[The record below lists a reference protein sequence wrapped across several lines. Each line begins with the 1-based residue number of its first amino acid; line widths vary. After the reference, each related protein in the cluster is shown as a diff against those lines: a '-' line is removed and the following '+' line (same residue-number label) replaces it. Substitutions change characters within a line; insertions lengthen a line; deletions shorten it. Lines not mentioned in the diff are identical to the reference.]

1 MTKIVQFSDV
11 HWRGITRHEEYTNAF
26 NNFFSQLREE
36 VKPDYIIG
44 TGDFFHTKT
53 TGITPEVIDKMT
65 WMFRELAE
73 IAPLY
78 LILGNHDGNLT
89 NENRQDTISPI
100 IAAMNNKNITLF
112 KQSVNH
118 TIPNTNINLCVL
130 SCFDKDGWQSVS
142 PKQDMVNVALFHG
155 SVTGCE
161 VDSDWVMSNGEVD
174 RSMFEKYHFAMLG
187 DIHRCQFLGHRPHSG
202 ITRDLKPW
210 IGYPGSFIQQN
221 YGEIKT
227 KGYLVWDIRSDNDW
241 DVSFKDIPNEY
252 SFNTVPWMG
261 SVQETVDSAIE
272 VCNGDLLNKRIR
284 IVSNEKIFDVQIKE
298 LHQKLKSSLKASEV
312 VIKADV
318 ATNISELDIAGGI
331 QKISLRNDPNT
342 LFELYDNFIV
352 RDYKSTLSEDQKI
365 KAKDYIKAS
374 LEKVRSSEED
384 SVRDVSWTIK
394 KLEFNNLYRYGE
406 NNVIDFEKIR
416 GITGIFGNNRLGK
429 SSIVGALMFGLYN
442 TTDRGPVKSAYIIN
456 KNKTAGSSSV
466 TIEVSGVEYVI
477 ERKVEKA
484 KKRGGIFDEEKAAT
498 TLKLSKVNKD
508 GSREELINENSDT
521 RTDTDK
527 VIRKLIGNSQDFL
540 LTAFSNQGGMNKFI
554 DEGATQRK
562 SILNRFLDL
571 DIFEKLN
578 KMASEELSGYNAK
591 IKKFQNVDW
600 DHAAKLLEEAVQSKQ
615 DNITTL
621 KTELEEVKTSRENL
635 LMFLQQRGIVKLNN
649 IQKTLEK
656 SNRAVEDIERKLS
669 LAAAEKITV
678 EQKRNIFENNLK
690 QYQEQIKLLS
700 VDDLKAK
707 KELLQT
713 IGKQYHETK
722 ARLGAEKQKLDSQV
736 KSIRKLDLVP
746 CGTSFQSCHYIKDSH
761 EDKSL
766 HETQKEEVLKLI
778 ASFDGVREE
787 YETLQNE
794 KIEEGIQKHNELQL
808 TIQSNS
814 IKLEA
819 TIKQIEQINSSI
831 ESLTN
836 TLDVS
841 KKEQD
846 KLKIELES
854 FGTKSFNEK
863 IEEEKELAR
872 KISQLETQLQ
882 TIYQNI
888 GADKNKLEHL
898 NAEAAEAKE
907 IIEEQR
913 VYDSIVQAF
922 SKNGIPAFILK
933 SQLPAINAELN
944 NILAGIVPFR
954 IFLETEVGS
963 NTLDVFIEDKDSRRV
978 IELASGMEKMIAS
991 VAIRVALISLSS
1003 LPKPDIF
1010 IQDEGMGVID
1020 GNNISKVIELLN
1032 TIKNRFKAILIITH
1046 VDEIKEAASTI
1057 LSIHDNGSESFISN

>member
-53 TGITPEVIDKMT
+53 TGITPEVIDKIT

-100 IAAMNNKNITLF
+100 IAAMNHNNITLF
-112 KQSVNH
+112 KQSVNYV
-118 TIPNTNINLCVL
+118 IPNTKINLCVL
-130 SCFDKDGWQSVS
+130 SCFDKDAWASVM
-142 PKQDMVNVALFHG
+142 PKQDMINIALFHG

-161 VDSDWVMSNGEVD
+161 VDSDWVMSSGEVD

-187 DIHRCQFLGHRPHSG
+187 DIHKTQFLGHRAHSG
-202 ITRDLKPW
+202 VTRDLKPW

-221 YGEIKT
+221 YGEMKT
-227 KGYLVWDIRSDNDW
+227 KGYLVWDIRSENDW
-241 DVSFKDIPNEY
+241 DVNFKNIPNEY
-252 SFNTVPWMG
+252 SFNTVTWLG
-261 SVQETVDSAIE
+261 NVQDTVDSAIE
-272 VCNGDLLNKRIR
+272 VCDGVLLNKRIR
-284 IVSNEKIFDVQIKE
+284 IASNEKIFDVEIKE
-298 LHQKLKSSLKASEV
+298 LHHKLKNSLKASEV
-312 VIKADV
+312 VIKADM
-318 ATNISELDIAGGI
+318 AANISELDIAGGV
-331 QKISLRNDPNT
+331 QKISLRNDPKT

-352 RDYKSTLSEDQKI
+352 RDYKSTLSEEQKN
-365 KAKDYIKAS
+365 KAKECIKDS

-429 SSIVGALMFGLYN
+429 SSIVGSLMFGLYN

-456 KNKTAGSSSV
+456 KNKTTGSSNV
-466 TIEVSGVEYVI
+466 TIEVNGVEYII

-498 TLKLSKVNKD
+498 TLRLSKVNKD
-508 GSREELINENSDT
+508 GSKEELINENSDT

-600 DHAAKLLEEAVQSKQ
+600 DHAGKLLEEAMQTKEE
-615 DNITTL
+615 NIAAL
-621 KTELEEVKTSRENL
+621 KSELEEVKTSRENL
-635 LMFLQQRGIVKLNN
+635 LLFLQQRGIVKLNN
-649 IQKTLEK
+649 IKKTLEN
-656 SNRAVEDIERKLS
+656 SNRTVEDLEKKLS
-669 LAAAEKITV
+669 IATAEKITA
-678 EQKRNIFENNLK
+678 EQKRNIFETNLK
-690 QYQEQIKLLS
+690 QLQAQIQLLS
-700 VDDLKAK
+700 IDELKTK
-707 KELLQT
+707 RDLLQT
-713 IGKQYHETK
+713 IGKRYHEVK
-722 ARLGAEKQKLDSQV
+722 AKLGTENQKLDSQI

-746 CGTSFQSCHYIKDSH
+746 CGNSFPSCHYIKDSH
-761 EDKSL
+761 EDKSV
-766 HETQKEEVLKLI
+766 HQAQKDEVLKLI
-778 ASFDGVREE
+778 SSFDSIRTEFE
-787 YETLQNE
+787 SLQNE
-794 KIEEGIQKHNELQL
+794 KIEESIQKHNELL
-808 TIQSNS
+808 LANQSNS

-819 TIKQIEQINSSI
+819 TIKQIEQISVNL
-831 ESLTN
+831 ESLN
-836 TLDVS
+836 GMLENS
-841 KKEQD
+841 RKEQG
-846 KLKIELES
+846 KLKVELES

-863 IEEEKELAR
+863 IEEEKELAQ
-872 KISQLETQLQ
+872 KISRIEGQLQ
-882 TIYQNI
+882 IMYQNI

-898 NAEAAEAKE
+898 ISEAAEAKQ

-933 SQLPAINAELN
+933 SQLPSINAELN
-944 NILAGIVPFR
+944 SILAGIVPFR

-991 VAIRVALISLSS
+991 IAIRVALISLSS

-1020 GNNISKVIELLN
+1020 STNISKVIELLN